1 MNQNNHAADLRQR
14 AEVTVLKNADQFPEK
29 IEDLSYNQI
38 RTILHELRLHQAEF
52 EMQTEELKET
62 QERLQDSQTRYF
74 DLNNLTSVGY
84 FHWHALKTIKAA
96 VDEHAIVA
104 ITDTQGKIT
113 YANEKFCALSKY
125 SNEELLGKDH
135 RLLNSGFHPKKFFN
149 NLWETIGVGKIW
161 KGEIRNRAKDGTFYW
176 VDTTIVPFLD
186 EAGHPYQY
194 IDIRTDITES
204 KRLEVVLMEAKEK
217 AEAANRAKDQFIAVL
232 SHELRTPLTP
242 VLMSVSTLQDDPTL
256 TTELRDELSMIRR
269 NVELEASLIDD
280 LLDLNRLAY
289 GKILLNLQHT
299 NLHTIL
305 RNIPEICRD
314 DLHKNH
320 LRLHLE
326 LNASQHFVNADEGRL
341 QQVFWNLI
349 KNAIKFTPS
358 AGTITIRTSNTRS
371 GIIQTEVSDTGQ
383 GIAPQVISTLFVAF
397 EQGKSQS
404 GIYRG
409 GLGLGLAIC
418 KSLLELHGGKIW
430 VESEG
435 ESQGSTFYVE
445 LPLINGLVSTKL
457 SDTLTHS
464 VTKWSPKVGEHNA
477 RILLVE
483 DHADTVRLLS
493 RLLERGGCKV
503 TTAISV
509 GTAMVAASEAR
520 ERKEKFDLLISD
532 LGLPDGDGW
541 EIMRE
546 LHDLDGLPGIAIS
559 GFGMENDIEKSKA
572 AGFTE
577 HLTKPIQFGK
587 LQTTITAMI
596 GNH

>member
-305 RNIPEICRD
+305 RNIPE
-314 DLHKNH
+314 
-320 LRLHLE
+320 
-326 LNASQHFVNADEGRL
+326 
-341 QQVFWNLI
+341 
-349 KNAIKFTPS
+349 
-358 AGTITIRTSNTRS
+358 TIFIR
-371 GIIQTEVSDTGQ
+371 
-383 GIAPQVISTLFVAF
+383 
-397 EQGKSQS
+397 
-404 GIYRG
+404 
-409 GLGLGLAIC
+409 
-418 KSLLELHGGKIW
+418 
-430 VESEG
+430 
-435 ESQGSTFYVE
+435 
-445 LPLINGLVSTKL
+445 
-457 SDTLTHS
+457 
-464 VTKWSPKVGEHNA
+464 
-477 RILLVE
+477 
-483 DHADTVRLLS
+483 
-493 RLLERGGCKV
+493 
-503 TTAISV
+503 
-509 GTAMVAASEAR
+509 
-520 ERKEKFDLLISD
+520 
-532 LGLPDGDGW
+532 
-541 EIMRE
+541 
-546 LHDLDGLPGIAIS
+546 
-559 GFGMENDIEKSKA
+559 
-572 AGFTE
+572 
-577 HLTKPIQFGK
+577 
-587 LQTTITAMI
+587 IT
-596 GNH
+596 